1 MNLLLVEDD
10 ADYAATTAAALRGF
24 DHRVTIA
31 GDGRAALSAV
41 ECESFDAMILDRM
54 LPHIDGLSVLER
66 LRGGKATLPVI
77 MLSARGQSDDKVDG
91 LVAGADDY
99 VVKPV
104 DAAELNARLHA
115 LLRGRGFAQGGD
127 DTLSAGDITVSPSRF
142 RAWRAGQ
149 PVDLVKLELKL
160 LLELVRH
167 ADTVMTRAMLVEKVW
182 GYEFEPETNLVDV
195 YIRRLRLKLTADGG
209 SDPIVTMRGVGYMLK
224 GG

>member
-10 ADYAATTAAALRGF
+10 AEYAAATATGLRRF

-31 GDGRAALSAV
+31 PDGRAALSAV

-54 LPHIDGLSVLER
+54 LPHVDGISVLER
-66 LRGGKATLPVI
+66 LRAARATLPVI
-77 MLSARGQSDDKVDG
+77 MLSARGQSDDKVGG

-115 LLRGRGFAQGGD
+115 LLRGRAFAQGGD
-127 DTLSAGDITVSPSRF
+127 DTLTAGDITVSPSRF

-149 PVDLVKLELKL
+149 PVDLVKLELRL

-182 GYEFEPETNLVDV
+182 GYDFEPETNLVDV
-195 YIRRLRLKLTADGG
+195 YIRRLRIKLTADGRG
-209 SDPIVTMRGVGYMLK
+209 DPIVTMRGVGYMLK